1 MPRITPLEYY
11 RSKYPYEQLVAL
23 LTCNG
28 DMLSDCEFA
37 IEGVTADGGKIYKR
51 YVRASTAA
59 ELRAKVST
67 FTGVKAFHFGA
78 FYDHGVDKQL
88 IRAGESK
95 PVRRVLSFDIDLTD
109 KEFLNTVGEDGKV
122 SAELCDEAYPISAMS
137 AYILRVLLNEAFGYK
152 QVLIV
157 YSGRRGVHVHVF
169 DDAAMRLSDE
179 ARSSVLSYVNGEMHD
194 NGLHVRP
201 EVRSIMVV
209 HNLRGE
215 VYRCF
220 DFCVKKL
227 HVLDELSDRIA
238 FVNRLDLLRRDEHA
252 KIGSVLTSLAED
264 VIDPETGEQAWA
276 LIQDKVK
283 SVVFKGVDC
292 EWVLERL
299 DCVVLAYVWP
309 RLDENVTKA
318 LGHLTK
324 TPFSCHAASGRVASA
339 MRTDF
344 RSLFKYK
351 PGRDAPSTE
360 NWDDAQMEAAVAL
373 FRADAPLVDV
383 DMEDVAGP
391 PKPPPQ
397 RELGWMPQQAIAK
410 RRRSPLVPTSSAR
423 PSWAVNMENR
433 PVPEEKMSAKELQAK
448 KAAELRVEEVE
459 QITDCV
465 LHAAC
470 CADDK
475 RRAETHAGMS
485 LASAGQA
492 LPTQQVA
499 AWAKHGLI
507 QPTPKHVHTRHDA
520 FGNVITSRIAPPGP

>member
-11 RSKYPYEQLVAL
+11 RSKYPYEQLVTL
-23 LTCNG
+23 LTSNG
-28 DMLSDCEFA
+28 DTLSDCEFA
-37 IEGVTADGGKIYKR
+37 IEGATADGGKLYKR

-95 PVRRVLSFDIDLTD
+95 PARRVLSFDIDLTD
-109 KEFLNTVGEDGKV
+109 KEFLNTVGDDGKV
-122 SAELCDEAYPISAMS
+122 SAALCDEAYPISAMS

-179 ARSSVLSYVNGEMHD
+179 ARSSVLAYVNGEMHD

-201 EVRSIMVV
+201 EVRSVMVV

-220 DFCVKKL
+220 DLCVKKL
-227 HVLDELSDRIA
+227 RILDELSDRIA
-238 FVNRLDLLRRDEHA
+238 FVNRLDLLRREEHE
-252 KIGSVLTSLAED
+252 KIGAVLTSLAED

-276 LIQDKVK
+276 LIQDKIN
-283 SVVFKGVDC
+283 SVVFKGA

-309 RLDENVTKA
+309 RLDENVTKT

-324 TPFSCHAASGRVASA
+324 VPFSCHAASGRVASA
-339 MRTDF
+339 MRTDS

-360 NWDDAQMEAAVAL
+360 HWDDAQMEAAVAL
-373 FRADAPLVDV
+373 FRADAPLVDM
-383 DMEDVAGP
+383 DMEDVAGIA

-397 RELGWMPQQAIAK
+397 RKLGWMPPHAIAK
-410 RRRSPLVPTSSAR
+410 RRSPLVPSSSAK
-423 PSWAVNMENR
+423 PSWAMETENR
-433 PVPEEKMSAKELQAK
+433 PVPEEKMSEKQLQAK
-448 KAAELRVEEVE
+448 RAEELRLEEVA

-465 LHAAC
+465 LRVAC
-470 CADDK
+470 CSDGA
-475 RRAETHAGMS
+475 RRVETYAGMP
-485 LASAGQA
+485 LASAGQS
-492 LPTQQVA
+492 LPTQQAA
-499 AWAKHGLI
+499 AWAKHGLAPPA
-507 QPTPKHVHTRHDA
+507 PTPKHVHTRHDA
-520 FGNVITSRIAPPGP
+520 FGNVIVVSKDTN